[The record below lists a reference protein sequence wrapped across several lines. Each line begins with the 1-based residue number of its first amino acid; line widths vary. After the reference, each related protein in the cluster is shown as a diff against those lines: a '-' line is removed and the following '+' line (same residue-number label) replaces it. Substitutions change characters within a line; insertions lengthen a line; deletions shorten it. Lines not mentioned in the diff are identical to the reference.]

1 MIRQIKGG
9 DSVKVL
15 DGRLE
20 LETRRGALL
29 LASAALLSAC
39 VGGGGRSG
47 GGGGGYRA
55 PDPAPRAV
63 PNAGWDSWVDG
74 FKGRAASRGIS
85 QGTID
90 AAFRGA
96 GFLPEVIEKD
106 RNQTEFTRTLE
117 DYLNIAASDER
128 VSLGRQKYA
137 QYGGTLKAIESRYGV
152 EGNVV
157 AAVWGLESF
166 FGTRRGN
173 VPVVSALST
182 LAYEGRRA
190 EFFESQLVAA
200 LKILQAGDISPGAM
214 TGSWAGAMGHTQFI
228 PTSYLAFAVDF
239 TGDGR
244 RDIWSED
251 PTDALASTAAYL
263 AKSGWTTGQPWGM
276 EVTVPAGFNAGLLGR
291 GKGKSAAEWQSLGVR
306 AADGRALAGGSI
318 IAGGNGGGAPHF
330 LLTQNFAT
338 ILRYNNAQNYAIGV
352 GHLSDRLLGRGAV
365 QASFG
370 PDASGMTKSDRQEL
384 QQRLTAAGFD
394 TGGTDGVIGAKTK
407 AAISAY
413 QASLG
418 LPVTGE
424 PSLGLLRRLR

>member
-1 MIRQIKGG
+1 M
-9 DSVKVL
+9 
-15 DGRLE
+15 
-20 LETRRGALL
+20 
-29 LASAALLSAC
+29 
-39 VGGGGRSG
+39 
-47 GGGGGYRA
+47 GGGYRA
-55 PDPAPRAV
+55 PDPAPRPV
-63 PNAGWDSWVDG
+63 PNAGWDAWVQG
-74 FKGRAASRGIS
+74 FMGRAAGRGIS
-85 QGTID
+85 QGTLD

-96 GFLPEVIEKD
+96 GFLPDVIERD
-106 RNQTEFTRTLE
+106 RNQTEFKRSLE

-128 VSLGRQKYA
+128 VSLGRQKFA
-137 QYGGTLKAIESRYGV
+137 QYGSTLRAIETRYGV
-152 EGNVV
+152 EPHVV

-182 LAYEGRRA
+182 LAYDGRRG
-190 EFFESQLVAA
+190 EFFESQLTAA
-200 LKILQAGDISPGAM
+200 LRILQSGDISVAGM

-228 PTSYLAFAVDF
+228 PTSYLEFAVDF

-263 AKSGWTTGQPWGM
+263 QRSGWTRGLPWGM
-276 EVTVPAGFNAGLLGR
+276 EVTLPGGFNAGLLGR
-291 GKGKSAAEWQSLGVR
+291 GKGKSATEWQGLGVR
-306 AADGRALAGGSI
+306 AAGGSTLAGGSI
-318 IAGGNGGGAPHF
+318 IDGGGVYF

-352 GHLSDRLLGRGAV
+352 GHLSDRILGRGPV

-370 PDASGMTKSDRQEL
+370 PDATGMTKADRQEL
-384 QQRLTAAGFD
+384 QRLLTAQGFD
-394 TGGTDGVIGAKTK
+394 TEGSDGVIGAKTK

-413 QASLG
+413 QASAG

-424 PSLGLLRRLR
+424 PSLDLLRRLR

>member
-1 MIRQIKGG
+1 MQQAAFSNG
-9 DSVKVL
+9 L
-15 DGRLE
+15 
-20 LETRRGALL
+20 TRRGALVL
-29 LASAALLSAC
+29 GSAAFLSAC
-39 VGGGGRSG
+39 ISQGRS

-55 PDPAPRAV
+55 PDPAPRIV
-63 PNAGWDSWVDG
+63 PDAGWEKWVAG
-74 FKGRAASRGIS
+74 FKGRAAGRGIS
-85 QGTID
+85 QSTLD

-96 GFLPEVIEKD
+96 GFIPEVIEKD

-137 QYGGTLKAIESRYGV
+137 QYGGVLSAIESRYGV
-152 EGNVV
+152 EGHVV

-173 VPVVSALST
+173 VPVISALST
-182 LAYEGRRA
+182 LAYEGRRG
-190 EFFESQLVAA
+190 EFFEGQLVAA
-200 LKILQAGDISPGAM
+200 LKIVQAGDVSPGAM

-263 AKSGWTTGQPWGM
+263 AKSGWTTGLPWGM

-291 GKGKSAAEWQSLGVR
+291 GKGQSAETWAAQGVR
-306 AADGRALAGGSI
+306 SADGRALAGGSI
-318 IAGGNGGGAPHF
+318 IAGGNGGGGPYF

-370 PDASGMTKSDRQEL
+370 PDASGMTKADRQEL

-413 QASLG
+413 QASVG

-424 PSLGLLRRLR
+424 PSLELLRRLR

>member
-1 MIRQIKGG
+1 M
-9 DSVKVL
+9 S
-15 DGRLE
+15 
-20 LETRRGALL
+20 
-29 LASAALLSAC
+29 S
-39 VGGGGRSG
+39 GRS
-47 GGGGGYRA
+47 GGGGYRA
-55 PDPAPRAV
+55 PDPAPRPV
-63 PNAGWDSWVDG
+63 PNAGWDAWVDG
-74 FKGRAASRGIS
+74 FKGRAAARGIS
-85 QGTID
+85 QGTLD

-106 RNQTEFTRTLE
+106 RNQTEFNRTLE

-128 VSLGRQKYA
+128 VSLGRQKFA
-137 QYGGTLKAIESRYGV
+137 QYQGTLQAIEARYGV
-152 EGNVV
+152 DAQVV
-157 AAVWGLESF
+157 AAIWGLESF

-190 EFFESQLVAA
+190 EFFEGQLTAA
-200 LKILQAGDISPGAM
+200 LKILQAGDVSPGAM

-263 AKSGWTTGQPWGM
+263 AKSGWTHGLPWGM
-276 EVTVPAGFNAGLLGR
+276 EVTLPGGFNSGLLGR
-291 GKGKSAAEWQSLGVR
+291 GKGRSAAEWQGLGVR
-306 AADGRALAGGSI
+306 SADGRALAGGSI
-318 IAGGNGGGAPHF
+318 IAGGNGGAPYF
-330 LLTQNFAT
+330 LLTQNFAV

-352 GHLSDRLLGRGAV
+352 GHLSDRLMGRGAV

-370 PDASGMTKSDRQEL
+370 PDASGMTKADRQEL
-384 QQRLTAAGFD
+384 QRLLTAKGFD
-394 TGGTDGVIGAKTK
+394 TGGSDGVMGAKTK

-413 QASLG
+413 QASVG
-418 LPVTGE
+418 VPVTGE
-424 PSLGLLRRLR
+424 PSLELLRRLR